1 MRVIYESTYKR
12 NGNNIKEIRIRD
24 ITRKQAREIRQRLYN
39 KYSRV
44 EMTPFEMYEDRPMP
58 NIQAECYKGY
68 IFYIWLN
75 SKI

>member
-24 ITRKQAREIRQRLYN
+24 ITRKQAREIRQRLY
-39 KYSRV
+39 KDHPKV
-44 EMTPFEMYEDRPMP
+44 EMTPFEVYEDRPMTDKL
-58 NIQAECYKGY
+58 AEFYKGY
-68 IFYIWLN
+68 IFYIWLD

>member
-39 KYSRV
+39 DYPKV
-44 EMTPFEMYEDRPMP
+44 EMSPFEVYEDRPMP
-58 NIQAECYKGY
+58 NKPAEFYKGY
-68 IFYIWLN
+68 IFYVWLN